1 MTSYPY
7 PWLAVFNRLIFML
20 ILVRSIRETF
30 RRFIYVMYDSIQMIG
45 FITMYVLFFGFLGMR
60 IFEGT
65 VEGVSYFSTYVD
77 SIFNMLVLLTT
88 TNYPDIMLPAYSTNR
103 LMSLYFIVYL
113 LLGLFLILNILMALF
128 YNNYKTRYE
137 NTL

>member
-1 MTSYPY
+1 
-7 PWLAVFNRLIFML
+7 
-20 ILVRSIRETF
+20 
-30 RRFIYVMYDSIQMIG
+30 MYDSIQMIG